1 MFSNF
6 TNWIQKVSLD
16 LIRKTAKVA
25 IKNKCEFQTNFE
37 VIFVKI
43 VKFGGSS
50 LATGEQFDKVVN
62 IIRADPERQVIVTS
76 APGKRNKTDVKVTDL
91 LIQYAQQVLAQQDFS
106 ATIAQITDRYQAIS
120 DHFDL
125 PAATLQTITH
135 KLGALATTT
144 FADDDHLM
152 AAFKA
157 HGELLNA
164 ILLAAVLNEQGIP
177 AKFLDPRDAG
187 FLVDGEPNNADV
199 LDETYL
205 NLSHL
210 SLSGARIVFP
220 GFFGYSP
227 SGDIYTFTRGG
238 SDITGA
244 ILSRGFK
251 ADLYENFT
259 DVDAIY
265 TVDNHIVPHPAVIS
279 KMSYRE
285 MRELSYAGFSVFQ
298 DEAIIPAV
306 QGQVPVNVKNTN
318 NPTAPGTLIVP
329 EQFLFNPA
337 NPITGIACSDRF
349 SALYLHRYLLNKEV
363 GFTLKLLEIFQ
374 RYGISYEHMPSGIDD
389 LTIIFDQSKLDSATI
404 KALCHDIRETLK
416 PDYLEWIDDYA
427 IIMVVGEG
435 IAHTV
440 DTMGKV
446 IDSLT
451 QHGIAIQMIN
461 QGASR
466 ISIMIGT
473 QRKDAA
479 AAVRHIYDTFFVK
492 SEV

>member
-1 MFSNF
+1 M
-6 TNWIQKVSLD
+6 KV
-16 LIRKTAKVA
+16 
-25 IKNKCEFQTNFE
+25 
-37 VIFVKI
+37 

-50 LATGEQFDKVVN
+50 LATGEQFNKVID
-62 IIRADPERQVIVTS
+62 IISDDSDRKVIVTS
-76 APGKRNKTDVKVTDL
+76 APGKRFDGDIKVTDL
-91 LIQYAQQVLAQQDFS
+91 LIDYAQKVLQKKDHH
-106 ATIAQITDRYQAIS
+106 ATLDSLIQRYQEIS
-120 DHFDL
+120 DYFEL
-125 PAATLQTITH
+125 ENSTIDTIKQ
-135 KLGALATTT
+135 KLSSLATEK
-144 FADDDHLM
+144 FSDDDHLM

-157 HGELLNA
+157 HGEYMNA
-164 ILLAAVLNEQGIP
+164 IMLAAVLNKKGIP
-177 AKFLDPRDAG
+177 AKFLDPKDAG
-187 FLVDGEPNNADV
+187 FLVGGEPNNADV
-199 LDETYL
+199 LEDTYL
-205 NLSHL
+205 NLSKYKFDEQ
-210 SLSGARIVFP
+210 RVVFP
-220 GFFGYSP
+220 GFFGYSEDG
-227 SGDIYTFTRGG
+227 SIYTFTRGG

-265 TVDNHIVPHPAVIS
+265 VANNHVVDHPAAIT

-318 NPTAPGTLIVP
+318 NPSAPGTLIVP

-337 NPITGIACSDRF
+337 NPITGIASSKRF

-363 GFTLKLLEIFQ
+363 GFTLQLLKIFY

-389 LTIIFDQSKLDSATI
+389 LTIIFDRSKLSKSTI
-404 KALCHDIRETLK
+404 KDLCNDIKETLD
-416 PDYLEWIDDYA
+416 PDYIEWIDDYA

-440 DTMGKV
+440 DTMGKI

-451 QHGIAIQMIN
+451 ENNIAIHMIN

-473 QRKDAA
+473 RMKDADK
-479 AAVRHIYDTFFVK
+479 AVRHIYDTFFNN
-492 SEV
+492 SDEVE

>member
-1 MFSNF
+1 M
-6 TNWIQKVSLD
+6 KV
-16 LIRKTAKVA
+16 
-25 IKNKCEFQTNFE
+25 
-37 VIFVKI
+37 

-50 LATGEQFDKVVN
+50 LATGEQFNKVID
-62 IIRADPERQVIVTS
+62 IISDDSDRKVIVTS
-76 APGKRNKTDVKVTDL
+76 APGKCFDGDIKVTDL
-91 LIQYAQQVLAQQDFS
+91 LIDYAQKVLQKKDHH
-106 ATIAQITDRYQAIS
+106 ATLDSLIQCYQEIS
-120 DHFDL
+120 DYFEL
-125 PAATLQTITH
+125 ENSTIDTIKQ
-135 KLGALATTT
+135 KLSSLATEK
-144 FADDDHLM
+144 FSDDDHLM

-157 HGELLNA
+157 HGEYMNA
-164 ILLAAVLNEQGIP
+164 IMLAAVLNKKGIP
-177 AKFLDPRDAG
+177 AKFLDPKDAG
-187 FLVDGEPNNADV
+187 FLVGGEPNNADV
-199 LDETYL
+199 LEDTYL
-205 NLSHL
+205 NLSKYKFDEQ
-210 SLSGARIVFP
+210 RVVFP
-220 GFFGYSP
+220 GFFGYSEDG
-227 SGDIYTFTRGG
+227 SIYTFTRGG

-265 TVDNHIVPHPAVIS
+265 VANNHVVDHPAAIT

-318 NPTAPGTLIVP
+318 NPSAPGTLIVP

-337 NPITGIACSDRF
+337 NPITGIASSKRF

-363 GFTLKLLEIFQ
+363 GFTLQLLKIFY

-389 LTIIFDQSKLDSATI
+389 LTIIFDRSKLSKSMI
-404 KALCHDIRETLK
+404 KDLCNDIKETLD
-416 PDYLEWIDDYA
+416 PDYIEWIDDYA

-440 DTMGKV
+440 DTMGKI

-451 QHGIAIQMIN
+451 ENNIAIHMIN

-473 QRKDAA
+473 RMKDADK
-479 AAVRHIYDTFFVK
+479 AVRHIYDTFFNN
-492 SEV
+492 SDEVE

>member
-1 MFSNF
+1 M
-6 TNWIQKVSLD
+6 KV
-16 LIRKTAKVA
+16 
-25 IKNKCEFQTNFE
+25 
-37 VIFVKI
+37 

-50 LATGEQFDKVVN
+50 LATGEQFNKVID
-62 IIRADPERQVIVTS
+62 IISDDSDRKVIVTS
-76 APGKRNKTDVKVTDL
+76 APGKRFDGDIKVTDL
-91 LIQYAQQVLAQQDFS
+91 LIDYAQKVLQKKDHH
-106 ATIAQITDRYQAIS
+106 ATLDSLIQRYQEIS
-120 DHFDL
+120 DYFEL
-125 PAATLQTITH
+125 ENSTIDTIKQ
-135 KLGALATTT
+135 KLSSLATEK
-144 FADDDHLM
+144 FSDDDHLM

-157 HGELLNA
+157 HGEYMNA
-164 ILLAAVLNEQGIP
+164 IMLAAVLNKKGIP
-177 AKFLDPRDAG
+177 AKFLDPKDAG
-187 FLVDGEPNNADV
+187 FLVGGEPNNADV
-199 LDETYL
+199 LEDTYL
-205 NLSHL
+205 NLSKYKFDEQ
-210 SLSGARIVFP
+210 RVVFP
-220 GFFGYSP
+220 GFFGYSEDG
-227 SGDIYTFTRGG
+227 SIYTFTRGG

-265 TVDNHIVPHPAVIS
+265 VANNHVVDHPAAIT

-318 NPTAPGTLIVP
+318 NPSAPGTLIVP

-337 NPITGIACSDRF
+337 NPITGIASSKRF

-363 GFTLKLLEIFQ
+363 GFTLQLLKIFY

-389 LTIIFDQSKLDSATI
+389 LTIIFDRSKLSKSTI
-404 KALCHDIRETLK
+404 KDLCNDIKETLD
-416 PDYLEWIDDYA
+416 PDYMEWIDDYA

-440 DTMGKV
+440 DTMGKI

-451 QHGIAIQMIN
+451 ENNIAIHMIN

-473 QRKDAA
+473 RMKDADK
-479 AAVRHIYDTFFVK
+479 AVRHIYDTFFNN
-492 SEV
+492 SDEVE

>member
-1 MFSNF
+1 M
-6 TNWIQKVSLD
+6 KV
-16 LIRKTAKVA
+16 
-25 IKNKCEFQTNFE
+25 
-37 VIFVKI
+37 

-50 LATGEQFDKVVN
+50 LATGEQVAKVVSILN
-62 IIRADPERQVIVTS
+62 ADTERRVIVTS
-76 APGKRNKTDVKVTDL
+76 APGKRNPTDIKVTDL
-91 LIQYAQQVLAQQDFS
+91 LIQYAQCAITHQETAPVVTQILA
-106 ATIAQITDRYQAIS
+106 RYQAIS
-120 DHFDL
+120 DYFDL
-125 PAATLQTITH
+125 PNEVMI
-135 KLGALATTT
+135 ALTNRLHNIATTT
-144 FADDDHLM
+144 FADNAHLL
-152 AAFKA
+152 ATYKA
-157 HGELLNA
+157 QGELLNA
-164 ILLAAVLNEQGIP
+164 ILLAAILNQQGVP
-177 AKFLDPRDAG
+177 AKFVDPQTVG
-187 FLVDGEPNNADV
+187 FLVGGAPDDATV
-199 LDETYL
+199 LPMTYA
-205 NLSHL
+205 NLARWTL
-210 SLSGARIVFP
+210 PDTRIVFP
-220 GFFGYSP
+220 GFFGYNQT
-227 SGDIYTFTRGG
+227 GDICTFARGG

-244 ILSRGFK
+244 ILSRGLR

-259 DVDAIY
+259 DVDAIF
-265 TVDNHIVPHPAVIS
+265 TVDTHIVPHPAMIT

-298 DEAIIPAV
+298 DEAIIPAI
-306 QGQVPVNVKNTN
+306 QGQIPVNVKNTN

-374 RYGISYEHMPSGIDD
+374 KYNLSYEHIPSGIDD
-389 LTIIFDQSKLDSATI
+389 LTIIFDRSKLDATTI
-404 KALCHDIRETLK
+404 HSLCRDIRTTLH

-435 IAHTV
+435 IAHTI
-440 DTMGKV
+440 DTMGKI

-451 QHGIAIQMIN
+451 QNNIAIHMIN

-473 QRKDAA
+473 QRKDAP

>member
-1 MFSNF
+1 M
-6 TNWIQKVSLD
+6 KV
-16 LIRKTAKVA
+16 
-25 IKNKCEFQTNFE
+25 
-37 VIFVKI
+37 

-50 LATGEQFDKVVN
+50 LATGEQFNKVID
-62 IIRADPERQVIVTS
+62 IISDDSDRKVIVTS
-76 APGKRNKTDVKVTDL
+76 APGKRFDGDIKVTDL
-91 LIQYAQQVLAQQDFS
+91 LIDYAQKVLQKKDHH
-106 ATIAQITDRYQAIS
+106 ATLDSLIQRYQEIS
-120 DHFDL
+120 DYFEL
-125 PAATLQTITH
+125 ENSTIDTIKQ
-135 KLGALATTT
+135 KLSSLATEK
-144 FADDDHLM
+144 FSDDEHLM

-157 HGELLNA
+157 HGEYMNA
-164 ILLAAVLNEQGIP
+164 IMLAAVLNKKGIP
-177 AKFLDPRDAG
+177 AKFLDPKDAG
-187 FLVDGEPNNADV
+187 FLVGGEPNNADV
-199 LDETYL
+199 LEDTYL
-205 NLSHL
+205 NLSKYKFDEQ
-210 SLSGARIVFP
+210 RVVFP
-220 GFFGYSP
+220 GFFGYSEDG
-227 SGDIYTFTRGG
+227 SIYTFTRGG

-265 TVDNHIVPHPAVIS
+265 VANNHVVDHPAAIT

-318 NPTAPGTLIVP
+318 NPSAPGTLIVP

-337 NPITGIACSDRF
+337 NPITGIASSKRF

-363 GFTLKLLEIFQ
+363 GFTLQLLKIFY

-389 LTIIFDQSKLDSATI
+389 LTIIFDRSKLSKSTI
-404 KALCHDIRETLK
+404 KDLCNDIKETLD
-416 PDYLEWIDDYA
+416 PDYMEWIDDYA

-440 DTMGKV
+440 DTMGKI

-451 QHGIAIQMIN
+451 ENNIAIHMIN

-473 QRKDAA
+473 RMKDADK
-479 AAVRHIYDTFFVK
+479 AVRHIYDTFFNN
-492 SEV
+492 SDEVE

>member
-1 MFSNF
+1 M
-6 TNWIQKVSLD
+6 KV
-16 LIRKTAKVA
+16 
-25 IKNKCEFQTNFE
+25 
-37 VIFVKI
+37 

-62 IIRADPERQVIVTS
+62 IIAADPERQVIVTS
-76 APGKRNKTDVKVTDL
+76 APGKRSQGDAKVTDL
-91 LIQYAQQVLAQQDFS
+91 LIHYAQQIQQHQD
-106 ATIAQITDRYQAIS
+106 ATTTAVQITARYQEIS
-120 DHFDL
+120 AFFDL
-125 PAATLQTITH
+125 PPETMVLISH
-135 KLGALATTT
+135 KLGALATTP
-144 FADDDHLM
+144 FADADHLM

-164 ILLAAVLNEQGIP
+164 ILLAAVLTHQGIP
-177 AKFLDPRDAG
+177 AKFMDPKDAG
-187 FLVDGEPNNADV
+187 FLVGGEPNNADV
-199 LDETYL
+199 LPATYL
-205 NLSHL
+205 NLSHV
-210 SLSGARIVFP
+210 SLTGPRIIFP

-265 TVDNHIVPHPAVIS
+265 TVDPRIVAHPAVIS

-337 NPITGIACSDRF
+337 NPITGIACSARF

-389 LTIIFDQSKLDSATI
+389 LTIIFDQSKLDAPTI
-404 KALCHDIRETLK
+404 NALCHEIRQTLK

-440 DTMGKV
+440 DTMGRV

-451 QHGIAIQMIN
+451 QHDIAIQMIN

>member
-1 MFSNF
+1 M
-6 TNWIQKVSLD
+6 KV
-16 LIRKTAKVA
+16 
-25 IKNKCEFQTNFE
+25 
-37 VIFVKI
+37 

-50 LATGEQFDKVVN
+50 LATGEQFNKVID
-62 IIRADPERQVIVTS
+62 IISDDSDRKVIVTS
-76 APGKRNKTDVKVTDL
+76 APGKRFDGDIKVTDL
-91 LIQYAQQVLAQQDFS
+91 LIDYAQKVLQKKDHHATLDSLIQRYQEISDYFELENSTIDTIKQKLSSLATEKFS
-106 ATIAQITDRYQAIS
+106 A
-120 DHFDL
+120 
-125 PAATLQTITH
+125 
-135 KLGALATTT
+135 
-144 FADDDHLM
+144 DDHLM

-157 HGELLNA
+157 HGEYMNA
-164 ILLAAVLNEQGIP
+164 IMLAAVLNKKGIP
-177 AKFLDPRDAG
+177 AKFLDPKDAG
-187 FLVDGEPNNADV
+187 FLVGGEPNNADV
-199 LDETYL
+199 LEDTYL
-205 NLSHL
+205 NLSKYKFDEQ
-210 SLSGARIVFP
+210 RVVFP
-220 GFFGYSP
+220 GFFGYSEDG
-227 SGDIYTFTRGG
+227 SIYTFTRGG

-265 TVDNHIVPHPAVIS
+265 VANNHVVDHPAAIT

-318 NPTAPGTLIVP
+318 NPSAPGTLIVP

-337 NPITGIACSDRF
+337 NPITGIASSKRF

-363 GFTLKLLEIFQ
+363 GFTLQLLKIFY

-389 LTIIFDQSKLDSATI
+389 LTIIFDRSKLSKSTI
-404 KALCHDIRETLK
+404 KDLCNDIKETLD
-416 PDYLEWIDDYA
+416 PDYIEWIDDYA

-440 DTMGKV
+440 DTMGKI

-451 QHGIAIQMIN
+451 ENNIAIHMIN

-473 QRKDAA
+473 RMKDADK
-479 AAVRHIYDTFFVK
+479 AVRHIYDTFFNN
-492 SEV
+492 SDEVE

>member
-1 MFSNF
+1 M
-6 TNWIQKVSLD
+6 KV
-16 LIRKTAKVA
+16 
-25 IKNKCEFQTNFE
+25 
-37 VIFVKI
+37 

-50 LATGEQFDKVVN
+50 LATGEQFNKVID
-62 IIRADPERQVIVTS
+62 IISDDSDRKVIITS
-76 APGKRNKTDVKVTDL
+76 APGKRFDGDIKVTDL
-91 LIQYAQQVLAQQDFS
+91 LIDYAQKVLQKKDHH
-106 ATIAQITDRYQAIS
+106 ATLDSLIQRYQEIS
-120 DHFDL
+120 DYFEL
-125 PAATLQTITH
+125 ENSTIDTIKQ
-135 KLGALATTT
+135 KLSSLATEK
-144 FADDDHLM
+144 FSDDDHLM

-157 HGELLNA
+157 HGEYMNA
-164 ILLAAVLNEQGIP
+164 IMLAAVLNKKGIP
-177 AKFLDPRDAG
+177 AKFLDPKDAG
-187 FLVDGEPNNADV
+187 FLVGGEPNNADV
-199 LDETYL
+199 LEDTYL
-205 NLSHL
+205 NLSKYKFDEQ
-210 SLSGARIVFP
+210 RVVFP
-220 GFFGYSP
+220 GFFGYSEDG
-227 SGDIYTFTRGG
+227 SIYTFTRGG

-265 TVDNHIVPHPAVIS
+265 VANNHVVDHPAAIT

-306 QGQVPVNVKNTN
+306 QGQVPVNVENTN
-318 NPTAPGTLIVP
+318 NPSAPGTLIVP

-337 NPITGIACSDRF
+337 NPITGIASSKRF

-363 GFTLKLLEIFQ
+363 GFTLQLLKIFY

-389 LTIIFDQSKLDSATI
+389 LTIIFDRSKLSKSTI
-404 KALCHDIRETLK
+404 KDLCNDIKETLD
-416 PDYLEWIDDYA
+416 PDYMEWIDDYA

-440 DTMGKV
+440 DTMGKI

-451 QHGIAIQMIN
+451 ENNIAIHMIN

-473 QRKDAA
+473 RMKDADKT
-479 AAVRHIYDTFFVK
+479 VRHIYDTFFNN
-492 SEV
+492 SDEVE